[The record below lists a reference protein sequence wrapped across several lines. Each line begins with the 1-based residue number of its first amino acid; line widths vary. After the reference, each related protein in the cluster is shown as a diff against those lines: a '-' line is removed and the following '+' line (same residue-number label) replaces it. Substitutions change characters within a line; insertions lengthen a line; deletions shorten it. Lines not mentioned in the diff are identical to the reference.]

1 MNIAV
6 PASRRARLLLVAAAI
21 ALLAG
26 CVTERPVLE
35 ATGAPVGAGL
45 DVPPGS
51 NEDFIV
57 NVGRRIYFD
66 ESSSELNETARV
78 TLKKQAEWLSRY
90 TRYKAKI
97 EGFADDRGG
106 ADHNRE
112 LGLRRADAARAY
124 LATLGIPQSRMRT
137 KSFGAQ
143 KERLVHDCS
152 DSSCKAQNRRVVTV
166 LESET
171 GI

>member
-1 MNIAV
+1 
-6 PASRRARLLLVAAAI
+6 
-21 ALLAG
+21 
-26 CVTERPVLE
+26 
-35 ATGAPVGAGL
+35 
-45 DVPPGS
+45 VPPGS

-66 ESSSELNETARV
+66 ESSADINDTARV
-78 TLKKQAEWLSRY
+78 TLRKQAEWLSRHA
-90 TRYKAKI
+90 RYKIKI
-97 EGFADDRGG
+97 EGFADDRGSPE
-106 ADHNRE
+106 HNRA

-124 LATLGIPQSRMRT
+124 LASLGIAAARMRT
-137 KSFGAQ
+137 KTFGAE

-152 DSSCKAQNRRVVTV
+152 DASCKAQNRRVVTV